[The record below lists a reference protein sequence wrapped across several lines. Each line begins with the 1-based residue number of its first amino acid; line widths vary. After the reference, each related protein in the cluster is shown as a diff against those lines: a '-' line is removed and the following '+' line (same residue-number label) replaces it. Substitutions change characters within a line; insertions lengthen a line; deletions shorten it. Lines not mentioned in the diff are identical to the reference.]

1 MCEGTGEASRAV
13 EVALGTGLPDKRP
26 LFEPGEDAIG
36 TGRGRDDDGD
46 PPSRGVDMV
55 SHFFRRLQI
64 AVVGQVRG
72 LLSHLYH
79 DWGEKQKWAVSWGQ
93 PQAF

>member
-1 MCEGTGEASRAV
+1 LSYLGSALSESAYEESNGSYLIHGRTMFEGTGEANRAV

-36 TGRGRDDDGD
+36 TGRGRGDDGD

-55 SHFFRRLQI
+55 PLFLDYCK
-64 AVVGQVRG
+64 
-72 LLSHLYH
+72 LLS
-79 DWGEKQKWAVSWGQ
+79 
-93 PQAF
+93 